1 MRRIPPPRGVISAA
15 PLQCARKQLGYGG
28 PGRPPPHAQ
37 IGRPGGLLVLF
48 AQTKSTCRG
57 CFYPKESPE
66 ITPPSHTQEEK
77 PHPFRPPKSHFAPT
91 QSGFHDGPFHPHR
104 ASYPLPLLNRTNK
117 NKRRQL
123 VALPGGVVRHGV
135 LDFLVRERE
144 IIALAQLVLLNVVGI
159 HQHHRNA
166 GFLFQGVA

>member
-1 MRRIPPPRGVISAA
+1 MRAQGIRIRGSGAATPSCTDWPPRWAFGTFRPDEKYMSGLLSPEGIS
-15 PLQCARKQLGYGG
+15 PNSPIPC
-28 PGRPPPHAQ
+28 PGR
-37 IGRPGGLLVLF
+37 
-48 AQTKSTCRG
+48 
-57 CFYPKESPE
+57 
-66 ITPPSHTQEEK
+66 EK
-77 PHPFRPPKSHFAPT
+77 TTLSVRQKSHFAPT
-91 QSGFHDGPFHPHR
+91 QSGFHDTPFHPHR

-123 VALPGGVVRHGV
+123 ITLPGGVVRHGV

-159 HQHHRNA
+159 HQHHGNA

>member
-1 MRRIPPPRGVISAA
+1 MRAQAIRIRGVRGGHPLMHRLAAPVGFWYFSPSRKVHVGVAFTRRNLPKSPPPI
-15 PLQCARKQLGYGG
+15 PC
-28 PGRPPPHAQ
+28 PGR
-37 IGRPGGLLVLF
+37 
-48 AQTKSTCRG
+48 
-57 CFYPKESPE
+57 
-66 ITPPSHTQEEK
+66 EK
-77 PHPFRPPKSHFAPT
+77 TTLSVRQKSHFAPT

-104 ASYPLPLLNRTNK
+104 ASYPLPLLNRTNQ

-123 VALPGGVVRHGV
+123 ITLPGGVVRHGV